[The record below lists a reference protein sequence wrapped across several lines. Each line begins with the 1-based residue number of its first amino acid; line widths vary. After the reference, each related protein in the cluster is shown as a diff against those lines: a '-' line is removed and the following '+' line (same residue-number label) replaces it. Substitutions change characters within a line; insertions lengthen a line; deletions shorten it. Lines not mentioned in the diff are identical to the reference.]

1 MVFYVVINDTG
12 ENFISGDEE
21 ALISKFPR
29 QTVYRCVNTQDL
41 LDFINEQPQR
51 CKVNEKINRMKKQTN
66 TSVTATFK
74 NGEKK
79 TFETIEEASEVT
91 GLEINSIKA
100 RANKPGSGAK
110 SKDGITFEWA
120 DPAVRRSKQAKKS
133 KQKGSQYELEIIHK
147 LRDVGYEGC
156 VSSRSQNKLADADKI
171 DIVDMNN
178 ELPVNIQA
186 KFTQNMPNYF
196 DIRDACSDKSK
207 PFCICWKKAGKNG
220 APSVGQVAVIPI
232 EYFYELLKK

>member
-1 MVFYVVINDTG
+1 
-12 ENFISGDEE
+12 
-21 ALISKFPR
+21 
-29 QTVYRCVNTQDL
+29 
-41 LDFINEQPQR
+41 
-51 CKVNEKINRMKKQTN
+51 MKKQTN
-66 TSVTATFK
+66 TSVTAIFK
-74 NGEKK
+74 DGSRK
-79 TFETIEEASEVT
+79 TFESVELASEGT

-147 LRDVGYEGC
+147 LRDIGYEGC

-220 APSVGQVAVIPI
+220 ELARGQVAVIPI
-232 EYFYELLKK
+232 EYFYELLRK

>member
-1 MVFYVVINDTG
+1 MSKIIGIDLGTTNSCVSVLEAGEPKIIPNPEGGRTTPSVV
-12 ENFISGDEE
+12 
-21 ALISKFPR
+21 A
-29 QTVYRCVNTQDL
+29 
-41 LDFINEQPQR
+41 
-51 CKVNEKINRMKKQTN
+51 
-66 TSVTATFK
+66 FK

-207 PFCICWKKAGKNG
+207 PFCICWKKIILILDYR
-220 APSVGQVAVIPI
+220 SRR
-232 EYFYELLKK
+232 Y

>member
-1 MVFYVVINDTG
+1 M
-12 ENFISGDEE
+12 
-21 ALISKFPR
+21 A
-29 QTVYRCVNTQDL
+29 
-41 LDFINEQPQR
+41 
-51 CKVNEKINRMKKQTN
+51 KKSQTN
-66 TSVTATFK
+66 TSVTATYK
-74 NGEKK
+74 NGTTEV
-79 TFETIEEASEVT
+79 FETIELASEKI

-147 LRDVGYEGC
+147 LRDIGYEGC
-156 VSSRSQNKLADADKI
+156 VSSRSQNKLADANKI

-186 KFTQNMPNYF
+186 KFTQNTPSYF
-196 DIRDACSDKSK
+196 DIMEACSDKSK
-207 PFCICWKKAGKNG
+207 PFCVCWKKAGKNG
-220 APSVGQVAVIPI
+220 ESAKGQVAMIPI
-232 EYFYELLKK
+232 NFFYELLEMYGKINN

>member
-1 MVFYVVINDTG
+1 
-12 ENFISGDEE
+12 
-21 ALISKFPR
+21 
-29 QTVYRCVNTQDL
+29 
-41 LDFINEQPQR
+41 
-51 CKVNEKINRMKKQTN
+51 MKKQTN

-147 LRDVGYEGC
+147 LRDIGYEGC

-171 DIVDMNN
+171 DIVDMNS